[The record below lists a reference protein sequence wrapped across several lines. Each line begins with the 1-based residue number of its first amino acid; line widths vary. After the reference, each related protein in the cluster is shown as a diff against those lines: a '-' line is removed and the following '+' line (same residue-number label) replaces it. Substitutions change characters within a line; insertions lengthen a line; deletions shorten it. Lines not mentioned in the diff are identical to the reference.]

1 MILMENDRVN
11 IIRDSI
17 RTIPDY
23 PKKGILFRDITT
35 LLKDDV
41 AFRTTN
47 ESLVLLSRE
56 FPAFDFVAGIESR
69 GFIFGAVLA
78 SLLGMGFITIR
89 KPGKL
94 PGEVHS
100 VDYELE
106 YGTDTIEVHVDA
118 IVDGARYL
126 VLDDLLATGGTA
138 NASCQLIEQ
147 CGGIVSGCLFVVEL
161 PDLLGRKILKDRVV
175 SSIVQF
181 EGE

>member
-1 MILMENDRVN
+1 MENNGVE
-11 IIRDSI
+11 IIKDSI

-35 LLKDDV
+35 LLKDDL

-47 ESLVLLSRE
+47 EYLVSNSRE
-56 FPAFDFVAGIESR
+56 FPSFDFVAGIESR

-78 SLLGMGFITIR
+78 NMLGKGFIPIR

-94 PGEVHS
+94 PSAVSS

-106 YGTDTIEVHVDA
+106 YGKDTVEVHVDA
-118 IVDGARYL
+118 IVKGSGYL
-126 VLDDLLATGGTA
+126 VIDDLLATGGTA
-138 NASCQLIEQ
+138 NASCELIEK
-147 CGGIVSGCLFVVEL
+147 CGGIISGCLFVVEL
-161 PDLLGRKILKDRVV
+161 TDLGGRKKLKNRIV

>member
-1 MILMENDRVN
+1 MGNNKID
-11 IIRDSI
+11 IIKDSI

-35 LLKDDV
+35 LLKDDE
-41 AFRTTN
+41 AFRM
-47 ESLVLLSRE
+47 SCDLLVVYANE
-56 FPAFDFVAGIESR
+56 FPVFDFVAGIESR
-69 GFIFGAVLA
+69 GFVFGAVLA
-78 SLLGMGFITIR
+78 DRMGKGFVPIR

-94 PGEVHS
+94 PAKVNS

-106 YGTDTIEVHVDA
+106 YGRDTVEVHVDA
-118 IVDGARYL
+118 IGDGTGYL
-126 VLDDLLATGGTA
+126 VIDDLLATGGTA
-138 NASCQLIEQ
+138 NASCELIEK

-161 PDLLGRKILKDRVV
+161 PDLRGRDKLKERIV